1 MIYLDSNALVK
12 LVRNEPGVEALS
24 YWLDQRADEPSVTSA
39 LARTEVVRAVRRG
52 NHSERGVVVD
62 PTVMAEELDAAADV
76 LDAVAM
82 VSLDSALLD
91 RAGAMEQPMLRS
103 LDALHLAS
111 ALRLGVDGLLF
122 VTYDRRL
129 GAVAEEF
136 GLDVVRPS

>member
-12 LVRNEPGVEALS
+12 LVREEAGSESLFQ
-24 YWLDQRADEPSVTSA
+24 WLDERSDEPLVTSA

-52 NHSERGVVVD
+52 NHSERGVLVD
-62 PTVMAEELDAAADV
+62 PTAMAEELDAAVEV

-91 RAGAMEQPMLRS
+91 RAGELEQPMLRS
-103 LDALHLAS
+103 LDAIHIVS
-111 ALRLGVDGLLF
+111 ALWLDVVGLAF

-129 GAVAEEF
+129 GAVAGEL
-136 GLDVVRPS
+136 GLDVVAPA